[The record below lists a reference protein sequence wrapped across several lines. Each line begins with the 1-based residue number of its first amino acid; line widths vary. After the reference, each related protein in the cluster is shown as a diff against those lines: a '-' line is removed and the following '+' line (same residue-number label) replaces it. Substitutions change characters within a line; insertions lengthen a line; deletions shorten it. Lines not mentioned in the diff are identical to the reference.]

1 MRKRMK
7 LGIGARGDN
16 RQSPGELRLRKEVL
30 RQLTPSELEN
40 VAGAGTCVVDANT
53 QNG

>member
-7 LGIGARGDN
+7 LAARGDS
-16 RQSPGELRLRKEVL
+16 RQTRGELQLRKEVL
-30 RQLTPSELEN
+30 RRLTPSELEN
-40 VAGAGTCVVDANT
+40 VTGAGTCVVDANT